1 MRADCIHCHM
11 PRREV
16 FDGNHTVFTDHR
28 IMRRPTADSNT
39 PDGRELAAWRETG
52 PEMAMRNLALAYVN
66 AGAERN
72 SPAWIVRGYRM
83 LTTVQAT
90 FSRDIAVMRGFGTAL
105 LMGNQPGEAQIAFE
119 RVLALDGSGAIDEEN
134 AGRACLA
141 GGNVARAEVHLE
153 RALRLDPL
161 LLSTAEL
168 LEDIYQKQGDTAKQ
182 MMVAERVERA
192 MRDGTAH
199 ETKH

>member
-1 MRADCIHCHM
+1 
-11 PRREV
+11 
-16 FDGNHTVFTDHR
+16 
-28 IMRRPTADSNT
+28 
-39 PDGRELAAWRETG
+39 
-52 PEMAMRNLALAYVN
+52 
-66 AGAERN
+66 
-72 SPAWIVRGYRM
+72 M

-134 AGRACLA
+134 AGRAYLA
-141 GGNVARAEVHLE
+141 GGNVASAEVHLE
-153 RALRLDPL
+153 SALRLDPL

-182 MMVAERVERA
+182 MMVAERVRA
-192 MRDGTAH
+192 GDARRNSARN
-199 ETKH
+199 ETLKREPLET